1 MLFVDKA
8 CEDENSSLV
17 SDFNFF
23 FLQDTMDQLKRLQ
36 KMDGITIICPKLMMD
51 SAKIPPQIFV
61 EGRPKR
67 QRPTHAGKLCNY
79 KYLIVLIY
87 VNPQ

>member
-1 MLFVDKA
+1 
-8 CEDENSSLV
+8 
-17 SDFNFF
+17 
-23 FLQDTMDQLKRLQ
+23 
-36 KMDGITIICPKLMMD
+36 MMD

-87 VNPQ
+87 VNPQWKPFN